1 MYIKESEIQR
11 IFNDRNWAVAKA
23 YQRKDV
29 IEHLDIEENQ
39 MREWYKVSA
48 DVEVFTYNN
57 HVELIL
63 SKTGDIISF
72 SCECRYCEDEVACGH
87 IGVVLLF
94 LHDLKP
100 TGYPYHYDASIKR
113 EDELKNWMLQ
123 RQLEQSKSFLNAY
136 KRISDSEFQANLIA
150 NKIRLIAYLNHEYQ
164 SLHVTFKV
172 GNDKFYVVKNILT
185 FLEAVEHRSQ
195 VYYGKSLSFVHH
207 PDAFDDTTKQM
218 INFLMKYRQEHISE
232 LEYGYLD
239 KRSITLDKRSLDD
252 FYDFFSEEGACSIDC
267 NFAYDEIETIP
278 LHIQKDSIGYVITT
292 SLDLDTLYE
301 GKAYWYCF
309 KDKCLSR
316 FIKEIHDTC
325 TYLLQQLHKDRQIVI
340 AHQDMHEFCQYVYSQ
355 IEDYVELSGDPI
367 DEFMDDEP
375 DLSCYIDMED
385 NGDIS
390 VQIYAMKNGLKQ
402 SIFDQEGHAGLRI
415 ERAIMLIKNYADV
428 IDYDAKTAYIAN
440 DSHQIMSFL
449 KDGLAYLDSFCD
461 VFVSDAIK
469 QLNSPKPVN
478 FKVGVRMENNLLQ
491 VDVKSVNIPQDEI
504 YAVLKSYRKKK
515 KYHRLKNGDL
525 IYLEQESI
533 QEIDDMMQ
541 DLHVSAT
548 DFANGSI
555 QLPVYHSFEVD
566 DLSNNIQHAQMK
578 RSKNF
583 EDTLHRLRHIKHDS
597 FKLPDGYENILRDY
611 QVFGYQWLKTM
622 SAYGFGAI
630 LADDMGLG
638 KTVQMIA
645 VLEDE
650 KLQNPDSISLIVTP
664 ASLIFNWQD
673 EIHKFSNNLHCLC
686 IHGSVAQRQNKILSM
701 SEYDVIVTS
710 YDYLRRDH
718 EYYEKHVFNYIILD
732 EAQYIKNHTTKNA
745 SVVKALKGNHRFAMT
760 GTPIE
765 NSLAEL
771 WSIFD
776 FLMPGYLYNY
786 NFFRKF
792 YEKEVVK
799 FQNKE
804 VIAKLK
810 RMVEPFIL
818 RRLKKDVLKELP
830 DKIERVQY
838 LEFNEEEEKLYMAN
852 LVQINK
858 ELQAK
863 LHVEVFDKFQILA
876 MMTRLRQICCDP
888 RLLYE
893 NIDTVSSKIEGCMEL
908 IQSAKATDKKVLVFS
923 SFTSL
928 LELLEKEFYKEDI
941 SYVKLTGETSKEKRR
956 KYVQI
961 FQDKQVD
968 VFLISLKA
976 GGTGLNLT
984 SAEVV
989 IHVDPWWN
997 MSAQNQATDRAYRI
1011 GQTENVQVYKM
1022 IMKNSIEEKILKLQE
1037 MKKDLS
1043 DTFTQGSEGSIT
1055 SMNQEEILSLF
1066 Q

>member
-29 IEHLDIEENQ
+29 IEHLDISYNPLMECYEI
-39 MREWYKVSA
+39 SA
-48 DVEVFTYNN
+48 DVEIFTYNN

-63 SKTGDIISF
+63 STAGDIISF
-72 SCECRYCEDEVACGH
+72 HCECRYCEDEVACGH
-87 IGVVLLF
+87 VGVVLLF

-100 TGYPYHYDASIKR
+100 NAYPYHYDANVKR

-123 RQLEQSKSFLNAY
+123 RQIEQSKNFLNAY

-150 NKIRLIAYLNHEYQ
+150 QKIRLLA
-164 SLHVTFKV
+164 SLHMDQQNPSISFKI
-172 GNDKFYVVKNILT
+172 GNDKFYVVKNVLS
-185 FLEAVEHRSQ
+185 FLEAVESRSN

-218 INFLMKYRQEHISE
+218 IQFLMKYRQEHISE

-239 KRSITLDKRSLDD
+239 KRYITLDNRSFDD
-252 FYDFFSEEGACSIDC
+252 FYDFFSEEGLRYINCD
-267 NFAYDEIETIP
+267 FAYDEIETIP
-278 LHIQKDSIGYVITT
+278 LHMKKDDIGYVITT
-292 SLDLDTLYE
+292 SLDLDTIYE
-301 GKAYWYCF
+301 GRSYWYQLEDSCI
-309 KDKCLSR
+309 SR
-316 FIKEIHDTC
+316 FVKEIHDTC
-325 TYLLQQLHKDRQIVI
+325 TYLLKQLQKDRQIII
-340 AHQDMHEFCQYVYSQ
+340 AHQDMHEFCQYVYAQ
-355 IEDYVELSGDPI
+355 IQDYIELTGDPI
-367 DEFMDDEP
+367 DAFIDDEP

-390 VQIYAMKNGLKQ
+390 IQIYAMKNGLKQ
-402 SIFDQEGHAGLRI
+402 SIFDQEGHAGLSV
-415 ERAIMLIKNYADV
+415 ERAIMLVKNFADV
-428 IDYDAKTAYIAN
+428 IDYDAKTAYISN
-440 DSHQIMSFL
+440 DSHQLMNFL
-449 KDGLAYLDSFCD
+449 KDGLSYLDSFCD
-461 VFVSDAIK
+461 VYVSDAIK

-491 VDVKSVNIPQDEI
+491 VDVKSVNIPQNEI

-525 IYLEQESI
+525 IYLDQESI
-533 QEIDDMMQ
+533 QEMDDMMQ

-548 DFANGSI
+548 DFSNGSI
-555 QLPVYHSFEVD
+555 QLPIYHSFEVD
-566 DLSNNIQHAQMK
+566 ELSNNIQHAQIK

-583 EDTLHRLRHIKHDS
+583 EDTLHHLHHIQHDS
-597 FKLPDGYENILRDY
+597 FQLPEGYDQILRDY

-650 KLQNPDSISLIVTP
+650 KLCHPDQISLIITP

-673 EIHKFSNNLHCLC
+673 EIQKFSKHLKCLC
-686 IHGSVAQRQNKILSM
+686 IHGSAAQRQNKILSM
-701 SEYDVIVTS
+701 HDYDVIVTS

-718 EYYEKHVFNYIILD
+718 TYYENQVFNYIILD
-732 EAQYIKNHTTKNA
+732 EAQYIKNHTTKSAN
-745 SVVKALKGNHRFAMT
+745 VVKALKGVHRFAMT

-792 YEKEVVK
+792 YEKEIVK
-799 FQNKE
+799 FQNKD
-804 VIAKLK
+804 VIKKLK

-838 LEFNEEEEKLYMAN
+838 LEFSEEEEKLYMAN

-858 ELQAK
+858 ELQKK
-863 LHVEVFDKFQILA
+863 LHVEGFDKFQILA

-893 NIDTVSSKIEGCMEL
+893 NIDTVSSKMEGCMEL
-908 IQSAKATDKKVLVFS
+908 IQSAKASNKKVLVFS

-956 KYVQI
+956 EYVQI

-1011 GQTENVQVYKM
+1011 GQTENVQVYKL

-1066 Q
+1066 E

>member
-29 IEHLDIEENQ
+29 IEHLDISYNPLLEGYEI
-39 MREWYKVSA
+39 SA

-63 SKTGDIISF
+63 STAGDIISF
-72 SCECRYCEDEVACGH
+72 HCECRYCEDEVACGH
-87 IGVVLLF
+87 VGVVLLF

-100 TGYPYHYDASIKR
+100 SAYPYHYDANVKR

-123 RQLEQSKSFLNAY
+123 RQIEQSKSFLNAY

-150 NKIRLIAYLNHEYQ
+150 HKIRLLA
-164 SLHVTFKV
+164 SLHTDQQNPSVSFKI
-172 GNDKFYVVKNILT
+172 GNDKFYVVKNILS
-185 FLEAVEHRSQ
+185 FLEAVENRSN

-218 INFLMKYRQEHISE
+218 IQFLMKYRQEHISE

-239 KRSITLDKRSLDD
+239 KRCITLDNRSFDD
-252 FYDFFSEEGACSIDC
+252 FYDFFSEEGLRYINCD
-267 NFAYDEIETIP
+267 FAYDEIETIP
-278 LHIQKDSIGYVITT
+278 LHMKKDDIGYVITT
-292 SLDLDTLYE
+292 PLDLDTIYE
-301 GKAYWYCF
+301 GTSYWYQLEESCI
-309 KDKCLSR
+309 SR

-325 TYLLQQLHKDRQIVI
+325 TYLLKQLRKDRQIII
-340 AHQDMHEFCQYVYSQ
+340 AHQDMHEFCQYVYAQ
-355 IEDYVELSGDPI
+355 IQDYIDLTGDPI
-367 DEFMDDEP
+367 DAFMDEEP

-390 VQIYAMKNGLKQ
+390 IQIYAMKNGLKQ

-415 ERAIMLIKNYADV
+415 ERAIMLVKNFADV
-428 IDYDAKTAYIAN
+428 IDYDAKTAYISN
-440 DSHQIMSFL
+440 DSHQLMNFL
-449 KDGLAYLDSFCD
+449 KDGLSYLDSFCD
-461 VFVSDAIK
+461 VYVSDAIK

-491 VDVKSVNIPQDEI
+491 VDVKSVNIPQNEI

-525 IYLEQESI
+525 IYLDQESI
-533 QEIDDMMQ
+533 QEMDDMMQ
-541 DLHVSAT
+541 DLHISAA

-555 QLPVYHSFEVD
+555 ELPVYHSFEVD
-566 DLSNNIQHAQMK
+566 DLSNNIKHAQMK

-583 EDTLHRLRHIKHDS
+583 EDTLHHLRHIQHDS
-597 FKLPDGYENILRDY
+597 FQLPEGYENILRDY

-650 KLQNPDSISLIVTP
+650 KLCHPDQISLIITP

-673 EIHKFSNNLHCLC
+673 EIQKFSKHLKCLC
-686 IHGSVAQRQNKILSM
+686 IHGSAAQRQNKILSM
-701 SEYDVIVTS
+701 HDYDVIVTS

-718 EYYEKHVFNYIILD
+718 TYYENQVFNYIILD
-732 EAQYIKNHTTKNA
+732 EAQYIKNHTTKSAN
-745 SVVKALKGNHRFAMT
+745 VVKALKGVHRFAMT

-792 YEKEVVK
+792 YEKEIVK
-799 FQNKE
+799 FQNKD
-804 VIAKLK
+804 VITKLK

-838 LEFNEEEEKLYMAN
+838 LEFSEEEEKLYMAN

-858 ELQAK
+858 ELQKK
-863 LHVEVFDKFQILA
+863 LHVEGFDKFQILA

-893 NIDTVSSKIEGCMEL
+893 NIDTVSSKMEGCMEL
-908 IQSAKATDKKVLVFS
+908 IQSAKASNKKVLVFS

-956 KYVQI
+956 EYVQI

-1066 Q
+1066 E

>member
-39 MREWYKVSA
+39 MREWYEVSA

-541 DLHVSAT
+541 DLHVSET